1 MLDIVIVIAYFI
13 GMICVGIFALS
24 HGRASKKDSFYVAD
38 RKGSTLIICGSL
50 CATIIGASAVVGM
63 AGLGFSRGLTGA
75 WWLLSGTIGL
85 LVLFV
90 FFARKVRST
99 GLYTLPELVER
110 QYSSSTGI
118 VASILIVISWMGVIA
133 AQIIAASVVLS
144 VLIPLPVT
152 ILMLITTFVFILYT
166 ALGGQYSIIRT
177 DFIQSIILFSGIII
191 CMGFLIGRLTSAG
204 DILNSLP
211 RDYFSFPTSSQFGLM
226 DVISMIILVG
236 ATYVVGPDIYSRL
249 FCARNEKTARTSA
262 LLTALIIIPV
272 AFIIV
277 FIGMGAKVLF
287 PDIIPDESFSTIIRE
302 LLPVGV
308 SGLVIAALLAAI
320 MSSADTCILTSSTIL
335 TEDILKRVFPSMKE
349 RNELIISRFN
359 IVIIGGI
366 ALLIAVFIGGII
378 KSLLLAYT
386 IFTSGIVIPV
396 IAGFYKEKLKVT
408 SQGALAA
415 IIGGGGTALIIK
427 LLEVKNLDLLGLGIC
442 IALLFIVSTFTQKN
456 SVGIK

>member
-1 MLDIVIVIAYFI
+1 MLDIVIVALYFA
-13 GMICVGIFALS
+13 GMISIGIISLYK
-24 HGRASKKDSFYVAD
+24 GNASKKDSFFVAD
-38 RKGSTLIICGSL
+38 RKGSTFIISGSL

-63 AGLGFSRGLTGA
+63 AGLGFSRGLTGV

-90 FFARKVRST
+90 FFAKKVRKE

-110 QYSSSTGI
+110 QYDKNTGI
-118 VASILIVISWMGVIA
+118 VAAILIVISWLGVIA

-152 ILMLITTFVFILYT
+152 VLMLITTAVFVIYT

-177 DFIQSIILFSGIII
+177 DFIQSIILFIGIII
-191 CMGFLIGRLTSAG
+191 CAGFLISKFSITGNT
-204 DILNSLP
+204 LNSLP
-211 RDYFSFPTSSQFGLM
+211 GYYFSFPVSSNFGWAE
-226 DVISMIILVG
+226 VISMIILVG
-236 ATYVVGPDIYSRL
+236 ATYIVGPDIYSRL
-249 FCARNEKTARTSA
+249 FCSRDEKTARNSA
-262 LLTALIIIPV
+262 LLTALVLIPI

-277 FIGMGAKVLF
+277 FIGMGAKVFF

-320 MSSADTCILTSSTIL
+320 MSSADTCILTTSTIL
-335 TEDILKRVFPSMKE
+335 TEDILKRLFPKMKDKK
-349 RNELIISRFN
+349 ELIISRGN
-359 IVIIGGI
+359 IVLIGCI
-366 ALLIAVFIGGII
+366 ALVIAVFIGGII

-396 IAGFYKEKLKVT
+396 IAGFYKDKLKVT
-408 SQGALAA
+408 PQGAFAA
-415 IIGGGGTALIIK
+415 IIGGGGTALVIK
-427 LLEVKNLDLLGLGIC
+427 LLEVKNLDLLGFGMC
-442 IALLFIVSTFTQKN
+442 IVILFIVSRFTQNKY
-456 SVGIK
+456 V